1 MTRRRGAWS
10 PSASFDR
17 SLADDDEQLKR
28 RADAQRERVLQE
40 CGSEL
45 EQLGTGDQ

>member
-17 SLADDDEQLKR
+17 SLADDEERLKR
-28 RADAQRERVLQE
+28 RADAQRERE
-40 CGSEL
+40 RREL
-45 EQLGTGDQ
+45 EGIGDFDE